1 MECLAVCSR
10 PQHGRVSN
18 PLAGPKHRPQMIEVF
33 SALGMYV
40 EPASWLTH
48 AKSRGERN
56 DALWSLPGMLRRNL
70 AISAYR
76 RQRAWRRANRAF
88 SRSKMLAKN
97 LGSFLTIIALCGV
110 LSFIA
115 YIAHRD

>member
-10 PQHGRVSN
+10 PQHGRVSS
-18 PLAGPKHRPQMIEVF
+18 PLAGPKHRPQMTEVF

-56 DALWSLPGMLRRNL
+56 DALWSLPGTAFDAEKKSCDKRLSQTARL
-70 AISAYR
+70 APR
-76 RQRAWRRANRAF
+76 E
-88 SRSKMLAKN
+88 SRL
-97 LGSFLTIIALCGV
+97 
-110 LSFIA
+110 
-115 YIAHRD
+115 